1 MGELINIADIEQF
14 FPEGTDR
21 EQLACLTKQINHFFK
36 KDTTNIRLEE
46 KKRAEYKKVIKAKN
60 SIADFSRQCH
70 TR

>member
-36 KDTTNIRLEE
+36 KDTTNITWFQ
-46 KKRAEYKKVIKAKN
+46 VITAINLCCEQVYSQPHK
-60 SIADFSRQCH
+60 
-70 TR
+70 